1 MGLFLS
7 RLTTEWH
14 QPMRCLIRYGQ
25 YHTSPE
31 HSRQEKCLHF
41 VRVAS
46 DSQLRSHAKE
56 CERWQPTGGR
66 VVERD
71 VARRYRCKSPMRT
84 SGGMFKETCGKGFDK
99 SRYATSLYLT
109 PDKLGAQFIRLLS
122 LILSVVS
129 NAFPMFL
136 CHCRSCLRVGVQ
148 PVQNQG
154 LDHPLWIGKVLGAVL
169 FKCVKDLCV
178 EAVSSLDRLRVLFR
192 FGSRFAFSHN
202 G

>member
-1 MGLFLS
+1 MDNTIHHPNIRVKKNVCTLF
-7 RLTTEWH
+7 
-14 QPMRCLIRYGQ
+14 G
-25 YHTSPE
+25 
-31 HSRQEKCLHF
+31 SRQIRNSGVTQKN
-41 VRVAS
+41 
-46 DSQLRSHAKE
+46 AK
-56 CERWQPTGGR
+56 GGNR
-66 VVERD
+66 PGAESWNGMSRGVI
-71 VARRYRCKSPMRT
+71 AANPRT

-99 SRYATSLYLT
+99 SRYATSLFLT

-154 LDHPLWIGKVLGAVL
+154 LDHPLWIGKVLCAVL
-169 FKCVKDLCV
+169 FKCVKYLCV